1 MGLFSAVLGGAAL
14 LAIENAQRKA
24 EERAQRQAAQQ
35 QPPPAILAGLWPP
48 FYVPNPYR
56 GVVNPWWLQPVPPAQ
71 PQYNVFEPNMGT
83 ANPWANPWSPF
94 QPVGPAQPQHNA
106 FDPVLGAANPWPPFQ
121 PNVPDRA
128 RENAVSTI
136 GERVILY

>member
-24 EERAQRQAAQQ
+24 KERAQRQAAQQ
-35 QPPPAILAGLWPP
+35 QPPPANLAGIWQPC
-48 FYVPNPYR
+48 YVPNPYQ
-56 GVVNPWWLQPVPPAQ
+56 GVVNPWWLQSVPPVQ
-71 PQYNVFEPNMGT
+71 PQYNVFEPSMGI
-83 ANPWANPWSPF
+83 ANPWSPF
-94 QPVGPAQPQHNA
+94 QPVYPAQPQQNA
-106 FDPVLGAANPWPPFQ
+106 FDPVQGVANPWPPFQ

-136 GERVILY
+136 GERAILC